1 LDAGKTSVDRALP
14 GCCQFVARELR
25 MSVGHQPLRWR
36 ARTGLAMAA
45 AVLALV
51 ATACTSTF
59 THAQPAPPKS
69 APTAPPSPSRPN
81 IVYVLT
87 DDLSSDLLPYMPH
100 VAALAAQGMTFTN
113 YTVADSECC
122 PSRAS
127 IFTGDYPHTTGVYIN
142 EGSAGGFEAFNHL
155 GNAPRSFAIP
165 LRDRGYQTA
174 FMGKYLNAYYAS
186 YPAPKALGDWAPPE
200 VTYVPPGWDEWDAVG
215 LGYKQYNYTLNHDH
229 KVISHGTRPQDYLN
243 TVLERY
249 GRRFI
254 KHSADEHTPFFLEV
268 ASFSP
273 HTPNTP
279 APQDAHKFA
288 RLTAPTDPAF
298 GHIPAHAPHWL
309 AMRKPLTPG
318 DLKLIDQR
326 FRARV
331 RAVQSVDRMVA
342 GLEAKLAATDQL
354 NDTVFVFNSD
364 NGYHEGQYDLLP
376 GKLTAFDT
384 DVNVPLIVTGPGI
397 AAGSVNNDVVQNVDL
412 APTFEQLAGATPSPA
427 VEGHS
432 LVPLLHGEQ
441 VPWRQFALIEHR
453 GPDVN
458 PHDPDV
464 QTLAEGNPPS
474 YEAIRSPRFTYVR
487 YVTGETEYYDRA
499 RDPYELDNLAPS
511 LSTARQQELTGW
523 VNALHNCSNGAQ
535 CWQAGQPSSY

>member
-1 LDAGKTSVDRALP
+1 
-14 GCCQFVARELR
+14 
-25 MSVGHQPLRWR
+25 MSVGRAPGRRR
-36 ARTGLAMAA
+36 AR
-45 AVLALV
+45 AVLAVVLGILTLA
-51 ATACTSTF
+51 ATACTGTTF
-59 THAQPAPPKS
+59 PLPSASPPAS
-69 APTAPPSPSRPN
+69 APSAPPSPTRPN
-81 IVYVLT
+81 IVFVLT
-87 DDLSSDLLPYMPH
+87 DDLSNDLLPYMPH
-100 VAALAAQGMTFTN
+100 VAALAEQGMAFTN
-113 YTVADSECC
+113 YTVTDSECC

-155 GNAPRSFAIP
+155 GNSTRTFALP
-165 LRDRGYQTA
+165 LQSRGYRTA
-174 FMGKYLNAYYAS
+174 FMGKYLNAYYAG
-186 YPAPKALGDWAPPE
+186 YPAPKALGDWTPPE

-229 KVISHGTRPQDYLN
+229 KVIWHGTRPQDYLN

-254 KHSADEHTPFFLEV
+254 AHSAEAKTPFFLEV

-288 RLTAPTDPAF
+288 HLTAPTDPSF
-298 GHIPAHAPHWL
+298 GRKPTNAPHWL

-354 NDTVFVFNSD
+354 NDTVFVFSSD

-397 AAGSVNNDVVQNVDL
+397 AAGSTNHDIVENIDL
-412 APTFEQLAGATPSPA
+412 APTFEDLAGATPSPS

-432 LVPLLHGEQ
+432 FVPLLHGEA
-441 VPWRQFALIEHR
+441 VPWRTLALVEHR
-453 GPDVN
+453 GPDVS
-458 PHDPDV
+458 PSDPDV

-474 YEAIRSPRFTYVR
+474 YEAIRSPQFTYVR
-487 YVTGETEYYDRA
+487 YETGETEYYDRVH
-499 RDPYELDNLAPS
+499 DPYELHNLAPV
-511 LSTARQQELTGW
+511 LSAAQQKQLTGW
-523 VNALHNCSNGAQ
+523 VNALHDCTNGAQ
-535 CWQAGQPSSY
+535 CWQAGRPSGY